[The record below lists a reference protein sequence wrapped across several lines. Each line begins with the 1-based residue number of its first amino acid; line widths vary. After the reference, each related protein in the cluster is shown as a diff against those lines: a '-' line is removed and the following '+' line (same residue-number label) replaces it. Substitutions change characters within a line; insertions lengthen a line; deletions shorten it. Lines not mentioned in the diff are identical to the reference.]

1 MQNKYIIKILS
12 KITKSINNQLSLSI
26 PMLKKSQ
33 ITVFIVL
40 GIVVFTIFGL
50 IFYMKN
56 SIKSQEFTQ
65 EKQEVTD
72 LFTTQGKYYGYMQS
86 CLDEAAKQGVILVGL
101 QGGVIYQY
109 EANGTKPYL
118 GPRKYDYGQYIL
130 PFEYRDTTYNVSY
143 GIYAPDFSLVLEGHP
158 SPPDYPYGLT
168 KLVED
173 QTEVGSINPFGNVIL
188 NPLPL
193 LCDYYGSNSPNQT
206 GALYS
211 CETYDSKRKS
221 DNDNVQE
228 YLQLFIAQGFKECV
242 SLETLPEF
250 SNTTMKSGNI
260 TVIVTFSPSSVA
272 VEAEY
277 PIVAEL
283 AGKESTLSLQTFH
296 TTLNVRLKQ
305 IHELAQRIIQN
316 DVNNIFFNIV
326 RDANELVDCKE
337 PGKESDVVRCLKQ
350 GMHVTKYRDVCTQC
364 KNYGKYDDI
373 VVIQDNQS
381 AINGRPF
388 VFAFAVQ
395 NRYPALDLI
404 PDITAKVDELFNIT
418 PIGYDPDEDDHNA
431 HDFMDNRYIYGG
443 WKEDYNEIGGVK
455 IPADPNGFSGSSSFL
470 STHRI
475 ADYTPNPE
483 DEGLHTVQILVCDN
497 EGSCDYQYVSIYI
510 NPIS

>member
-1 MQNKYIIKILS
+1 MK
-12 KITKSINNQLSLSI
+12 
-26 PMLKKSQ
+26 KKSQ
-33 ITVFIVL
+33 LTIFMVL
-40 GIVVFTIFGL
+40 GLVVFTIFGL

-56 SIKSQEFTQ
+56 SVKSQEFTE

-86 CLDEAAKQGVILVGL
+86 CLDEVTKQGVILVGL

-118 GPRKYDYGQYIL
+118 GPKKYEYGQYIL
-130 PFEYRDTTYNVSY
+130 PFAYENIIYNVSY
-143 GIYAPDFSLVLEGHP
+143 GIYAPDFSVVLEGHP
-158 SPPDYPYGLT
+158 SIPDYPYGLT
-168 KLVED
+168 KLVE
-173 QTEVGSINPFGNVIL
+173 TPKEVSSIYVNSFGNVIL
-188 NPLPL
+188 NPMPP

-221 DNDNVQE
+221 DNDNIQE
-228 YLQLFIAQGFKECV
+228 YLQIFIAQGFKECV
-242 SLETLPEF
+242 DLENLPEF
-250 SNTTMKSGNI
+250 TNTTMKSGNVTI
-260 TVIVTFSPSSVA
+260 TVTFSPSSIA

-283 AGKESTLSLQTFH
+283 AEKESTLSLQTFH

-305 IHELAQRIIQN
+305 MHELAERLIQN

-381 AINGRPF
+381 TINGKPF

-404 PDITAKVDELFNIT
+404 DDSSEEYDIVAKVGDPFTIT
-418 PIGYDPDEDDHNA
+418 PMGYDPDEDDHNA

-443 WKEDYNEIGGVK
+443 WKEDYEESGGLK
-455 IPADPNGFSGSSSFL
+455 IPADTNGFSESSLFL
-470 STHRI
+470 STNRT
-475 ADYTPNPE
+475 AEYTPQLGE
-483 DEGLHTVQILVCDN
+483 EGEHTVQVLVCDN
-497 EGSCDYQYVSIYI
+497 EGLCDYQYITIYVKSIF
-510 NPIS
+510 S